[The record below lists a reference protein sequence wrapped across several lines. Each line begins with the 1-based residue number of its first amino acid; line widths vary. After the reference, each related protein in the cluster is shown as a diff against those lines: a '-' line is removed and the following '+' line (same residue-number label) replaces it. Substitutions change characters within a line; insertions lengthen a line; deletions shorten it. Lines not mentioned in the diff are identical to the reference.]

1 MTRLIR
7 FFKLL
12 IVWFLFLGCS
22 RQNPLV
28 IPIAQY
34 NAELKPLPVSI
45 LNIPV
50 NLKLSVLESI
60 INSQLN
66 GLLYEDKDFNDGDRM
81 KVKVYKRNPIKLSG
95 KDNELKYRIP
105 LSIQVVYDAMV
116 TNVLASGEIEL
127 EAKTSF
133 KISKDWTL
141 KTQTDV
147 TNYVWIKKPV
157 AQVVGVNIP
166 LGSLAD
172 VILNNSKSYLG
183 KQMDE
188 TTSSYFD
195 LKSIVSSAWNSISR
209 ILSVSE
215 EYKTWLSVNPSK
227 VTMAPLIIQGDSI
240 LSNLSL
246 MAKPQLSI
254 GDKPRENM
262 VNKIPDYSQ
271 VLNDNLRTLL
281 VLRTKLP
288 FSETKNLTLKQVGGQ
303 TFSSGKKSVTVV
315 DVNYFG
321 INNKLGVEL
330 TLSGVYKGKIFLT
343 GTPQIEAKT
352 NLINLPDLDFNLET
366 KNFLVKSAGWILK
379 SNLRKM
385 IQENINFYLTLNLN
399 ETKKE
404 LEKQLNDYPLAT
416 GFKMKSRIDQLSVEN
431 IQITPEGIM
440 VDLAIGGNLGVN
452 TVPIVKK

>member
-195 LKSIVSSAWNSISR
+195 LKSIVSSAWNTISR

-240 LSNLSL
+240 LSNLS
-246 MAKPQLSI
+246 S
-254 GDKPRENM
+254 
-262 VNKIPDYSQ
+262 S
-271 VLNDNLRTLL
+271 LRL
-281 VLRTKLP
+281 
-288 FSETKNLTLKQVGGQ
+288 
-303 TFSSGKKSVTVV
+303 
-315 DVNYFG
+315 
-321 INNKLGVEL
+321 
-330 TLSGVYKGKIFLT
+330 
-343 GTPQIEAKT
+343 
-352 NLINLPDLDFNLET
+352 
-366 KNFLVKSAGWILK
+366 
-379 SNLRKM
+379 
-385 IQENINFYLTLNLN
+385 
-399 ETKKE
+399 
-404 LEKQLNDYPLAT
+404 
-416 GFKMKSRIDQLSVEN
+416 
-431 IQITPEGIM
+431 
-440 VDLAIGGNLGVN
+440 
-452 TVPIVKK
+452 

>member
-452 TVPIVKK
+452 TVPIVKR

>member
-1 MTRLIR
+1 MA
-7 FFKLL
+7 
-12 IVWFLFLGCS
+12 S
-22 RQNPLV
+22 D
-28 IPIAQY
+28 
-34 NAELKPLPVSI
+34 
-45 LNIPV
+45 
-50 NLKLSVLESI
+50 
-60 INSQLN
+60 LN

-379 SNLRKM
+379 SNLRRM

>member
-227 VTMAPLIIQGDSI
+227 VSMAPLIIQGDSI

-303 TFSSGKKSVTVV
+303 TFSSGKKSVTVE

-343 GTPQIEAKT
+343 GTPQIEART

-379 SNLRKM
+379 SNLKKM

-416 GFKMKSRIDQLSVEN
+416 GFKMKSKIDQLSVEN
-431 IQITPEGIM
+431 IQITPDGMLIDM
-440 VDLAIGGNLGVN
+440 AIGGNLGI
-452 TVPIVKK
+452 TTSTIPKK

>member
-7 FFKLL
+7 IYTLL
-12 IVWFLFLGCS
+12 IVWILFLGCT

-28 IPIAQY
+28 TPDAQY
-34 NAELKPLPVSI
+34 INELKPLPLSY

-60 INSQLN
+60 INSQLT

-81 KVKVYKRNPIKLSG
+81 KVKVFKKNPIKLIG
-95 KDNELKYRIP
+95 KDNELKYKIP

-116 TNVLASGEIEL
+116 TNVSASGEIEL

-133 KISKDWTL
+133 RISKEWNL
-141 KTQTDV
+141 KTQTDL
-147 TNYVWIKKPV
+147 TNYTWIKKPT
-157 AQVVGVNIP
+157 AQVGGFTIP

-172 VILNNSKSYLG
+172 IILKNSKSYLG
-183 KQMDE
+183 DQFDE
-188 TTSSYFD
+188 SILTYFD
-195 LKSIVSSAWNSISR
+195 LKSLVNNSWISISR
-209 ILSVSE
+209 ILSVSD
-215 EYKTWLSVNPSK
+215 EYKAWLSVNPSK
-227 VTMAPLIIQGDSI
+227 ITMAPLIIQGDSLI
-240 LSNLSL
+240 SSLSL

-254 GDKPRENM
+254 GEKPRENSA
-262 VNKIPDYSQ
+262 NKIPEYSQ
-271 VLNDNLRTLL
+271 VLSSNLRTML

-303 TFSSGKKSVTVV
+303 TYSSGKKSVTVT

-321 INNKLGVEL
+321 INNKMGVEIML
-330 TLSGVYKGKIFLT
+330 TGAYKGKIFLI
-343 GTPQIEAKT
+343 GTPEVDA
-352 NLINLPDLDFNLET
+352 NSHLINLPDLDFNLET
-366 KNFLVKSAGWILK
+366 RNFLIKSAGWILK

-385 IQENINFYLTLNLN
+385 VQENINFYLTLNLN

-416 GFKMKSRIDQLSVEN
+416 GFKMKSKIDQLSVDN

-440 VDLAIGGNLGVN
+440 VDINIGGNLGIN
-452 TVPIVKK
+452 TVSIAKK

>member
-22 RQNPLV
+22 RQNSLV

-330 TLSGVYKGKIFLT
+330 TLSGVYNGKIFLT

>member
-7 FFKLL
+7 IYTLL
-12 IVWFLFLGCS
+12 IVWILFLGCT

-28 IPIAQY
+28 TPDAQY
-34 NAELKPLPVSI
+34 INELKPLPLSY

-60 INSQLN
+60 INSQLT

-81 KVKVYKRNPIKLSG
+81 KVKVFKKNPIKLIG
-95 KDNELKYRIP
+95 KDNELKYKIP

-116 TNVLASGEIEL
+116 TNVSASGEIEL

-133 KISKDWTL
+133 RISKEWNL
-141 KTQTDV
+141 KTQTDL
-147 TNYVWIKKPV
+147 TNYTWIKKPT
-157 AQVVGVNIP
+157 AQVGGFTIP

-172 VILNNSKSYLG
+172 IILKNSKSYLG
-183 KQMDE
+183 DQFDE
-188 TTSSYFD
+188 SILTYFD
-195 LKSIVSSAWNSISR
+195 LKSLVNNSWISISR
-209 ILSVSE
+209 ILSVSD
-215 EYKTWLSVNPSK
+215 EYKAWLSVNPSK
-227 VTMAPLIIQGDSI
+227 ITMAPLIIQGDSLI
-240 LSNLSL
+240 SSLSL

-254 GDKPRENM
+254 GEKPRENSA
-262 VNKIPDYSQ
+262 NKIPEYSQ
-271 VLNDNLRTLL
+271 VLSSNLRTML

-303 TFSSGKKSVTVV
+303 IYSSGKKSVTVT

-321 INNKLGVEL
+321 INNKMGVEITL
-330 TLSGVYKGKIFLT
+330 TGAYKGKIFLT
-343 GTPQIEAKT
+343 GTPEVDA
-352 NLINLPDLDFNLET
+352 NSHLINLPDLDFNLET
-366 KNFLVKSAGWILK
+366 RNFLIKSAGWILK

-385 IQENINFYLTLNLN
+385 VQENINFYLTLNLN

-404 LEKQLNDYPLAT
+404 LEKHLNDYPLAT
-416 GFKMKSRIDQLSVEN
+416 GFKMKSKIDQLSVDN

-440 VDLAIGGNLGVN
+440 VDINIGGNLGIN
-452 TVPIVKK
+452 TVSIAKK

>member
-379 SNLRKM
+379 SNLRRM

>member
-1 MTRLIR
+1 MIRLIR

-12 IVWFLFLGCS
+12 MVWFLILGCS

-34 NAELKPLPVSI
+34 NAELKPLPVSK

-116 TNVLASGEIEL
+116 TNVSASGEIEL

-147 TNYVWIKKPV
+147 TNYIWIKKPV
-157 AQVVGVNIP
+157 AQVGGVNIP

-188 TTSSYFD
+188 TTSTYFD

-240 LSNLSL
+240 VSNLSL

-254 GDKPRENM
+254 GNKPRENT
-262 VNKIPDYSQ
+262 VNKIPEYSQ
-271 VLNDNLRTLL
+271 VLSDNLRTLL
-281 VLRTKLP
+281 VLRTNIP

-321 INNKLGVEL
+321 INNKLGVEI
-330 TLSGVYKGKIFLT
+330 TLSGFYKGKIFLT

-431 IQITPEGIM
+431 IQITPEGIL

>member
-7 FFKLL
+7 IYTLL
-12 IVWFLFLGCS
+12 IVWIFFLGCT

-28 IPIAQY
+28 TPDAQY
-34 NAELKPLPVSI
+34 INELKPLPLSY

-60 INSQLN
+60 INSQLT

-81 KVKVYKRNPIKLSG
+81 KVKVFKKNPIKLIG
-95 KDNELKYRIP
+95 KDNELKYKIP

-116 TNVLASGEIEL
+116 TNVSASGEIEL

-133 KISKDWTL
+133 RISKEWNL
-141 KTQTDV
+141 KTQTDL
-147 TNYVWIKKPV
+147 TNYTWIKKPT
-157 AQVVGVNIP
+157 AQVGGFTIP

-172 VILNNSKSYLG
+172 IILKNSKSYLG
-183 KQMDE
+183 DQFDE
-188 TTSSYFD
+188 SILTYFD
-195 LKSIVSSAWNSISR
+195 LKSLVNNSWISISR
-209 ILSVSE
+209 ILSVSD
-215 EYKTWLSVNPSK
+215 EYKAWLSVNPSK
-227 VTMAPLIIQGDSI
+227 ITMAPLIIQGDSLI
-240 LSNLSL
+240 SSLSL

-254 GDKPRENM
+254 GEKPRENSA
-262 VNKIPDYSQ
+262 NKIPEYSQ
-271 VLNDNLRTLL
+271 VLSSNLRTML

-303 TFSSGKKSVTVV
+303 IYSSGKKSVTVT

-321 INNKLGVEL
+321 INNKMGVEITL
-330 TLSGVYKGKIFLT
+330 TGAYKGKIFLT
-343 GTPQIEAKT
+343 GTPEVDA
-352 NLINLPDLDFNLET
+352 NSHLINLPDLDFNLET
-366 KNFLVKSAGWILK
+366 RNFLIKSAGWILK

-385 IQENINFYLTLNLN
+385 VQENINFYLTLNLN

-416 GFKMKSRIDQLSVEN
+416 GFKMKSKIDQLSVDN

-440 VDLAIGGNLGVN
+440 VDINIGGNLGIN
-452 TVPIVKK
+452 TVSIAKK

>member
-7 FFKLL
+7 IYTLL
-12 IVWFLFLGCS
+12 IVWILFLGCT

-28 IPIAQY
+28 TPDAQY
-34 NAELKPLPVSI
+34 INELKPLPLSY

-60 INSQLN
+60 INSQLT

-81 KVKVYKRNPIKLSG
+81 KVKVFKKNPIKLIG
-95 KDNELKYRIP
+95 KDNELKYKIP

-116 TNVLASGEIEL
+116 TNVSASGEIEL

-133 KISKDWTL
+133 RISKEWNL
-141 KTQTDV
+141 KTQTDL
-147 TNYVWIKKPV
+147 TNYTWIKKPT
-157 AQVVGVNIP
+157 AQVGGFTIP

-172 VILNNSKSYLG
+172 IILKNSKSYLG
-183 KQMDE
+183 DQFDE
-188 TTSSYFD
+188 SILTYFD
-195 LKSIVSSAWNSISR
+195 LKSLVNNSWISISR
-209 ILSVSE
+209 ILSVSD
-215 EYKTWLSVNPSK
+215 EYKAWLSVNPSK
-227 VTMAPLIIQGDSI
+227 ITMAPLIIQGDSLI
-240 LSNLSL
+240 SSLSL

-254 GDKPRENM
+254 GEKPRENSA
-262 VNKIPDYSQ
+262 NKIPEYSQ
-271 VLNDNLRTLL
+271 VLSSNLRTML

-303 TFSSGKKSVTVV
+303 IYSSGKKSVTVT

-321 INNKLGVEL
+321 INNKMGVEITL
-330 TLSGVYKGKIFLT
+330 TGAYKGKIFLT
-343 GTPQIEAKT
+343 GTPEVDA
-352 NLINLPDLDFNLET
+352 NSHLINLPDLDFNLET
-366 KNFLVKSAGWILK
+366 RNFLIKSAGWILK

-385 IQENINFYLTLNLN
+385 VQENINFYLTLNLN

-416 GFKMKSRIDQLSVEN
+416 GFKMKSKIDQLSVDN

-440 VDLAIGGNLGVN
+440 VDINIGGNLGIN
-452 TVPIVKK
+452 TVSIAKK

>member
-7 FFKLL
+7 IYTLL
-12 IVWFLFLGCS
+12 IVWILFLGCT

-28 IPIAQY
+28 TPDAQY
-34 NAELKPLPVSI
+34 INELKPLPLSY

-60 INSQLN
+60 INSQLT

-81 KVKVYKRNPIKLSG
+81 KVKVFKKNPIKLIG
-95 KDNELKYRIP
+95 KDNELKYKIP

-116 TNVLASGEIEL
+116 TNVSASGEIEL

-133 KISKDWTL
+133 RISKEWNL
-141 KTQTDV
+141 KTQTDL
-147 TNYVWIKKPV
+147 TNYTWIKKPT
-157 AQVVGVNIP
+157 AQVGGFTIP

-172 VILNNSKSYLG
+172 IILKNSKSYLG
-183 KQMDE
+183 DQFDE
-188 TTSSYFD
+188 SILTYFD
-195 LKSIVSSAWNSISR
+195 LKSLVNNSWISISR
-209 ILSVSE
+209 ILSVSD
-215 EYKTWLSVNPSK
+215 EYKAWLSVNPSK
-227 VTMAPLIIQGDSI
+227 ITMAPLIIQGDSLI
-240 LSNLSL
+240 SSLSL

-254 GDKPRENM
+254 GEKPRENSA
-262 VNKIPDYSQ
+262 NKIPEYSQ
-271 VLNDNLRTLL
+271 VLSSNLRTML

-303 TFSSGKKSVTVV
+303 TYSSGKKSVTVT

-321 INNKLGVEL
+321 INNKMGVEITL
-330 TLSGVYKGKIFLT
+330 TGAYKGKIFLT
-343 GTPQIEAKT
+343 GTPEVDA
-352 NLINLPDLDFNLET
+352 NSHLINLPDLDFNLET
-366 KNFLVKSAGWILK
+366 RNFLIKSAGWILK

-385 IQENINFYLTLNLN
+385 VQENINFYLTLNLN

-416 GFKMKSRIDQLSVEN
+416 GFKMKSKIDQLSVDN

-440 VDLAIGGNLGVN
+440 VDINIGGNLGIN
-452 TVPIVKK
+452 TVSIAKK

>member
-1 MTRLIR
+1 
-7 FFKLL
+7 
-12 IVWFLFLGCS
+12 
-22 RQNPLV
+22 
-28 IPIAQY
+28 
-34 NAELKPLPVSI
+34 
-45 LNIPV
+45 
-50 NLKLSVLESI
+50 LESI

>member
-195 LKSIVSSAWNSISR
+195 LKSIVSSAWNTISR

-379 SNLRKM
+379 SNLRRM

>member
-195 LKSIVSSAWNSISR
+195 LKSIVSSAWNTISR

-246 MAKPQLSI
+246 MAKPLLSI

>member
-195 LKSIVSSAWNSISR
+195 LKSIVSSAWNTISR

>member
-246 MAKPQLSI
+246 MAKPLLSI

>member
-34 NAELKPLPVSI
+34 NVELKPLPVSI

-188 TTSSYFD
+188 STSSYFD

>member
-1 MTRLIR
+1 
-7 FFKLL
+7 
-12 IVWFLFLGCS
+12 
-22 RQNPLV
+22 
-28 IPIAQY
+28 
-34 NAELKPLPVSI
+34 
-45 LNIPV
+45 
-50 NLKLSVLESI
+50 
-60 INSQLN
+60 
-66 GLLYEDKDFNDGDRM
+66 M

-379 SNLRKM
+379 SNLRRM